1 MTTHSLTEEVARRLR
16 WSTFMGVLT
25 AAIGVVMILYPFA
38 TAAASAVFLGAALL
52 VTAAVQVA
60 YTFTSQTAGDFF
72 LKLLLGVAYGVG
84 GIALVSFPLA
94 GVLTLT
100 VVLGAMLVTE
110 AILETALAFAL
121 PAFMGRGWPLFSAL
135 LSLAL
140 GLLVLFQWPDSSVWA
155 IGTLVGAAVLVN
167 GTTRAALSSTI
178 RRDLRAAQPP
188 PAAA

>member
-1 MTTHSLTEEVARRLR
+1 MTTHTLTEEVARRLR
-16 WSTFMGVLT
+16 WSTVMGVLT
-25 AAIGVVMILYPFA
+25 AVIGVVMILYPFA
-38 TAAASAVFLGAALL
+38 TAAASTVFLGAALL
-52 VTAAVQVA
+52 VAAAVQIA

-72 LKLLLGVAYGVG
+72 LRLLLAIAYGGG

-110 AILETALAFAL
+110 AILETTLAFTL
-121 PAFMGRGWPLFSAL
+121 PAPMGRGWLLLSAL
-135 LSLAL
+135 TSLVL
-140 GLLVLFQWPDSSVWA
+140 GLLVLFQWPSSSVRA

-178 RRDLRAAQPP
+178 RRDLRAGQPT